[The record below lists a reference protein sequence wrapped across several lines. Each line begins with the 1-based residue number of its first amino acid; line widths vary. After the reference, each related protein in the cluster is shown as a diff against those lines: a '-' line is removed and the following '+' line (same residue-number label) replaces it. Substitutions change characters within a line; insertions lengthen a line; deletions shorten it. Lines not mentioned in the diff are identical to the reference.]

1 MYRIDSGAN
10 FCHVSRIS
18 PDDRGMPCATSGTQ
32 KWNGARPSFIAMAK
46 VIMIDD
52 NGLCRFMTVHWP
64 ECNKLIIMAS
74 MRSIDAVA

>member
-46 VIMIDD
+46 
-52 NGLCRFMTVHWP
+52 
-64 ECNKLIIMAS
+64 
-74 MRSIDAVA
+74 